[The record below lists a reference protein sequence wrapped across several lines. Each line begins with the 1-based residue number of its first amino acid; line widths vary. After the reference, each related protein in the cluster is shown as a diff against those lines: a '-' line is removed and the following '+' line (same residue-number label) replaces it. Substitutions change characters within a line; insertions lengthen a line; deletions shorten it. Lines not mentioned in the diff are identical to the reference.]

1 VRTRPRIKPAA
12 QSFFSGSLAW
22 HFSAYFQE
30 QFQSIQC
37 GMSATSFYHPS
48 IADPAAGSA
57 VRSLRF
63 GVASVDGEP
72 TVQWLLKRNCSSTPG
87 QLGVFFASL
96 CALSLAIGA
105 FCWFLGATL
114 VMPFA
119 WLELFAVGTAL
130 VIYARHATDRERI
143 RLQAGRVSVE
153 HVSGRRTERV
163 EFAPAWVRVEPVHGD
178 RSLVELSGEGRRIVV
193 GRFVRPELRRQLAD
207 ELRWALRRWQGL
219 PVPRSA
225 GCVDGA
231 QQHTF
236 EN

>member
-1 VRTRPRIKPAA
+1 
-12 QSFFSGSLAW
+12 
-22 HFSAYFQE
+22 
-30 QFQSIQC
+30 
-37 GMSATSFYHPS
+37 MSATSIYPPS
-48 IADPAAGSA
+48 IADPAVAGA
-57 VRSLRF
+57 ARSLRF

-72 TVQWLLKRNCSSTPG
+72 TMQWLLKRNCSSTPG
-87 QLGVFFASL
+87 QMGVFFASL

-119 WLELFAVGTAL
+119 WLELFALGTAL
-130 VIYARHATDRERI
+130 LMYARHATDRESI
-143 RLQAGRVSVE
+143 RLQAGLVSVE

-178 RSLVELSGEGRRIVV
+178 RSLVELSGQGRRIVV

-207 ELRWALRRWQGL
+207 ELRWALRRWQGM
-219 PVPRSA
+219 PVPKSA
-225 GCVDGA
+225 DAADGA
-231 QQHTF
+231 QQHKL